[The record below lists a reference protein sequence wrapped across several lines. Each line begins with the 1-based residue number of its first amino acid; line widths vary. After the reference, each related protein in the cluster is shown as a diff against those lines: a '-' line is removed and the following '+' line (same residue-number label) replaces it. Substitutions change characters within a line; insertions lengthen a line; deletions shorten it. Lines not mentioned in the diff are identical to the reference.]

1 MTNFKFNLDS
11 LKSGRIFSITFEKAD
26 GTVKTINARLG
37 VRKHLNG
44 KGMRYVPENY
54 NLMVLWSMTDK
65 GLPIHQ
71 YRSYTRSQKSNGV
84 LYSKLT

>member
-54 NLMVLWSMTDK
+54 NLIVLWSMTDK
-65 GLPIHQ
+65 G
-71 YRSYTRSQKSNGV
+71 YRAVKRDKIKSIKSNGV

>member
-1 MTNFKFNLDS
+1 MTNFKFNLDA
-11 LKSGRIFSITFEKAD
+11 LKSGRIFSITFEKTD

-65 GLPIHQ
+65 G
-71 YRSYTRSQKSNGV
+71 YRAIKRDKIKSIKSNGV

>member
-37 VRKHLNG
+37 VRKHING

-65 GLPIHQ
+65 G
-71 YRSYTRSQKSNGV
+71 YRAVKRDKIKSIKSNGV

>member
-26 GTVKTINARLG
+26 GTVKTINAGLG

-65 GLPIHQ
+65 G
-71 YRSYTRSQKSNGV
+71 YRAIKRDKIKSIKSNGV

>member
-11 LKSGRIFSITFEKAD
+11 LKSRRIFSITFEKAD

-65 GLPIHQ
+65 G
-71 YRSYTRSQKSNGV
+71 YRAVKRDKIKSIKSNGV

>member
-65 GLPIHQ
+65 G
-71 YRSYTRSQKSNGV
+71 YRAVKRDKIKSIKSNGV

>member
-65 GLPIHQ
+65 G
-71 YRSYTRSQKSNGV
+71 YRAIKRDKIKSIKSNGV

>member
-37 VRKHLNG
+37 VR
-44 KGMRYVPENY
+44 
-54 NLMVLWSMTDK
+54 
-65 GLPIHQ
+65 
-71 YRSYTRSQKSNGV
+71 
-84 LYSKLT
+84 

>member
-11 LKSGRIFSITFEKAD
+11 LKSGRIFSITFEKTD

-65 GLPIHQ
+65 G
-71 YRSYTRSQKSNGV
+71 YRAIKRDKIKSIKSNGV

>member
-37 VRKHLNG
+37 VRKNLNG

-65 GLPIHQ
+65 GL
-71 YRSYTRSQKSNGV
+71 SCC
-84 LYSKLT
+84 

>member
-37 VRKHLNG
+37 VHKHLNG

-65 GLPIHQ
+65 G
-71 YRSYTRSQKSNGV
+71 YRAVKRDKIKSIKSNGV

>member
-11 LKSGRIFSITFEKAD
+11 LKSGCIFSITFEKAD

-65 GLPIHQ
+65 G
-71 YRSYTRSQKSNGV
+71 YRAVKRDKIKSIKSNGV

>member
-11 LKSGRIFSITFEKAD
+11 LKSGRIFGITFEKAD

-65 GLPIHQ
+65 G
-71 YRSYTRSQKSNGV
+71 YRAIKRDKIKSIKSNGV

>member
-26 GTVKTINARLG
+26 GTVKTINARLC

-65 GLPIHQ
+65 G
-71 YRSYTRSQKSNGV
+71 YRAVKRDKIKSIKSNGV

>member
-1 MTNFKFNLDS
+1 MTNFKFNLDA

-65 GLPIHQ
+65 G
-71 YRSYTRSQKSNGV
+71 YRAIKRDKIKSIKSNGV